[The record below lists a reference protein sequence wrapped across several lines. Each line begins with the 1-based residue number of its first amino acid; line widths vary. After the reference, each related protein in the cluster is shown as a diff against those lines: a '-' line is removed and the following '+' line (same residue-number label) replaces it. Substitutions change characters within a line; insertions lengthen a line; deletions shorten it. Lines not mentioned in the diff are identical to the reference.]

1 MRELELKLGC
11 LPTTITTFKDIP
23 LLNGVPAEQKLLLN
37 LYYDTP
43 EESLKSLKIALRVRK
58 SGEQWLQTLKTAGT
72 TDASGLSNRGELEWP
87 LAGPNLDLELLRPN
101 LPETV
106 DVEQLYP
113 VFSTNFKRTT
123 WLVNRDESVVEIA
136 RDQGEVRTGNRIEP
150 ISEIELELKAGDAS
164 ALLTLA
170 TEIAGEIPVWIGQ
183 RSKAQRGQELKFEHP
198 PVPELPNLV
207 VDKPDTESIK
217 RLAGEL
223 TITWQR
229 CFELLLVT
237 QSPKVTTALCSAIE
251 RLISVLRQLGEPTQ
265 DLVAS
270 YEKLLMKL
278 LPLMDTAYFSGS
290 DPVWYRTIQDKHK
303 LLVSELLAD
312 QEIGKLALNTAGFL
326 LRGE

>member
-23 LLNGVPAEQKLLLN
+23 LLKGVSAEQKLLLN

-87 LAGPNLDLELLRPN
+87 LAGPNLDLDLLRAN
-101 LPETV
+101 LPETI

-123 WLVNRDESVVEIA
+123 WMVSRDKSLVEIA
-136 RDQGEVRTGNRIEP
+136 CDQGEVRTGNRIEP
-150 ISEIELELKAGDAS
+150 ISEIELELKEGDADI
-164 ALLTLA
+164 LLMLA
-170 TEIAGEIPVWIGQ
+170 AEIADEIPVWIGQ

-198 PVPELPNLV
+198 PIPELPDLALN
-207 VDKPDTESIK
+207 KPDVLTIK
-217 RLAGEL
+217 ALAAEL
-223 TITWQR
+223 TISWQR
-229 CFELLLVT
+229 CFELLLVSRT
-237 QSPKVTTALCSAIE
+237 PKVTTSLCSAIE
-251 RLISVLRQLGEPTQ
+251 RLIAVLRQLGEPAQ
-265 DLVAS
+265 GLVTD
-270 YEKLLMKL
+270 YERLLLKF

-290 DPVWYRTIQDKHK
+290 DPVWYRTVQNRHK
-303 LLVSELLAD
+303 LLVSELLED